1 MVAFPRNV
9 ILQSP
14 FGGMASS
21 APYAKIGKPQRALT
35 HIRTAATRGTLKPS
49 ASCLKTAVL
58 ASGLLLISTQGHAEP
73 GWEGPFLGLSGHWS
87 GAGTVTMANGAT
99 ERIRCKA
106 AYAVN
111 ATGKAVQQTLRC
123 ASDSYR
129 VEISS
134 NVVSEGGSLSGSWA
148 EATRG
153 ASGNISGRASGA
165 EIVVNVAGAGFT
177 AHLDLR
183 TQGDRQSVTIRPQ
196 GGTDVTAVSIALRKG

>member
-1 MVAFPRNV
+1 MLISSTNASARSHTRFGPRHTCDR
-9 ILQSP
+9 
-14 FGGMASS
+14 G
-21 APYAKIGKPQRALT
+21 KRIGKRKSWAFFS
-35 HIRTAATRGTLKPS
+35 LKPS

-58 ASGLLLISTQGHAEP
+58 ASGLLLVSAQGHAEP
-73 GWEGPFLGLSGHWS
+73 GSEGPFLELSGHWS
-87 GAGTVTMANGAT
+87 GAGTVTMTDGAT

-123 ASDSYR
+123 ASDSYSYR
-129 VEISS
+129 FEISS
-134 NVVSEGGSLSGSWA
+134 NIISEGGSLSGSWA

-196 GGTDVTAVSIALRKG
+196 GGTDVTAVSIALHKG

>member
-1 MVAFPRNV
+1 
-9 ILQSP
+9 
-14 FGGMASS
+14 MARFFLKRP
-21 APYAKIGKPQRALT
+21 ANGL
-35 HIRTAATRGTLKPS
+35 TAALVAS
-49 ASCLKTAVL
+49 AN
-58 ASGLLLISTQGHAEP
+58 LLVSAQAQAEP
-73 GWEGPFLGLSGHWS
+73 GSGGPFLGLSGHWS
-87 GAGTVTMANGAT
+87 GAGTVTMTNGAT

-134 NVVSEGGSLSGSWA
+134 NVISEGGSLSGSWA
-148 EATRG
+148 ESTRG
-153 ASGNISGRASGA
+153 LSGNISGRASGA
-165 EIVVNVAGAGFT
+165 EILVNVAGAGFT